1 MGNAFNKPAAEQEL
15 KTIASSPSDK
25 HVFQVRDFNALEIIR
40 QNLQDKIFSIE
51 GTNIKKCCNFVKNS
65 VNIPAIKN

>member
-51 GTNIKKCCNFVKNS
+51 GTNINNVTTLFKFM
-65 VNIPAIKN
+65 